1 MARQAPSGPGGQ
13 GPVTHERVRAE
24 LSARLDGEQST
35 GLAVP
40 VAEHLA
46 GCAACQQWQQ
56 AAEQVTVRVRQAPGP
71 AAPDRT
77 GPLLAAVLADQA
89 PRRRPRRVRREARA
103 GLAAAALA
111 QFVIIV
117 PALLLGN
124 AGGGAPVH
132 ASHELGAFELALAAG
147 FALAAVRPALA
158 RGMLPLAG
166 VATVTLAVLAFV
178 DSALGYTT
186 LIAETPHLITLV
198 GAVLL
203 FVLVRTGRHG
213 TGRPWPAGPEDPDQ
227 QARPGGPGGR
237 AQRGERVG
245 GSQFGKNRPAQGMR
259 PALWLTWR
267 LRRSRS
273 A

>member
-1 MARQAPSGPGGQ
+1 M
-13 GPVTHERVRAE
+13 THERVRTE
-24 LSARLDGEQST
+24 LSAWLDGEQST

-40 VAEHLA
+40 AAEHLA

-77 GPLLAAVLADQA
+77 EQLLAAVIADQA
-89 PRRRPRRVRREARA
+89 PRRRPRRIRWEARA

-147 FALAAVRPALA
+147 FAAAAMRPALA
-158 RGMLPLAG
+158 RAMLPLAG
-166 VATVTLAVLAFV
+166 VAAVTLAVLAFV

-186 LIAETPHLITLV
+186 LIAETPHLITLA

-203 FVLVRTGRHG
+203 FVLARTGRHG
-213 TGRPWPAGPEDPDQ
+213 TGRPQSGDQ
-227 QARPGGPGGR
+227 QDLTGRPRPGGPEGHVP
-237 AQRGERVG
+237 QGERV
-245 GSQFGKNRPAQGMR
+245 SESHLEKNRLAWGMR
-259 PALWLTWR
+259 PAPWLTWR

>member
-1 MARQAPSGPGGQ
+1 M
-13 GPVTHERVRAE
+13 THERVRAE

-35 GLAVP
+35 ALALP

-56 AAEQVTVRVRQAPGP
+56 AAEKVTLRVRQAPGR

-77 GPLLAAVLADQA
+77 EQLLAAIIADQA
-89 PRRRPRRVRREARA
+89 PRRRPHRVRRIRLEART
-103 GLAAAALA
+103 GLAALALA
-111 QFVIIV
+111 QFMLII
-117 PALLLGN
+117 PALVFGN

-132 ASHELGAFELALAAG
+132 ASHELGVFNLALAAG
-147 FALAAVRPALA
+147 FAVAAVRPALA

-166 VATVTLAVLAFV
+166 VAAAALTVFSFV

-186 LIAETPHLITLV
+186 LIAETPHLVTLA

-203 FVLVRTGRHG
+203 FVLVRADRHDA
-213 TGRPWPAGPEDPDQ
+213 GRPWSAGRGGLTQRDGTGDPE
-227 QARPGGPGGR
+227 GR
-237 AQRGERVG
+237 VQRGERIG
-245 GSQFGKNRPAQGMR
+245 GNRFEKSRPAWGVHHPM
-259 PALWLTWR
+259 PWLMWL